1 MKQLLILLLLVGS
14 SLTVDAKQTPGC
26 TDWVTVPGTNNTQ
39 VTRTCW
45 VEEPH
50 PVSPWITTLVPH
62 REYAPANNIPSCTC
76 PD

>member
-1 MKQLLILLLLVGS
+1 MKKLILIAMLVGS
-14 SLTVDAKQTPGC
+14 SLVANAVQIPHC

-39 VTRTCW
+39 VTRVCY

-50 PVSPWITTLVPH
+50 PISPWTTVIVP
-62 REYAPANNIPSCTC
+62 RRQYAPADAIPSCTC